1 MKKDFSVVTPSYNQ
15 GNFIEKTINSVLL
28 QKDVTF
34 DYFIIDGGSNDQT
47 LDILKKYKT
56 KINFVSEA
64 DNGQADAVNKGIRK
78 SDSKYIAWINSDD
91 IYYKNALNEVKQT
104 FEKYPN
110 VDLVYGN
117 AFHINE
123 KDAFI
128 ENYPVED
135 WNIDELK
142 NRCFICQPA
151 AFFRRSVI
159 QKFGYLNENLQY
171 CMDYEFWLRLSTCNI
186 DAIRINKVLA
196 GSRMYDDNKT
206 KSQIISVHREIVIM
220 LKEKFKLSPD
230 RWIFNYSIVIIRKLK
245 LNEKKFMFKFL
256 FAFFSILVS
265 LRFNFK
271 ISRSMVSQ
279 IYMWFKNS

>member
-279 IYMWFKNS
+279 IYMWFKNN